1 MRRASR
7 VSRDS
12 SDAMRCVFVTI
23 RVFVYSCIRVLRM
36 MNRGAVYRER
46 HARVDSG

>member
-7 VSRDS
+7 VSRES

-23 RVFVYSCIRVLRM
+23 RVLCIE
-36 MNRGAVYRER
+36 NDESGRGVSRE
-46 HARVDSG
+46 ARAR

>member
-23 RVFVYSCIRVLRM
+23 RVFVYSCIE
-36 MNRGAVYRER
+36 NDESGRGVSRE
-46 HARVDSG
+46 ARAR

>member
-23 RVFVYSCIRVLRM
+23 RVLRM